1 MSSHSQISTTKA
13 IEAIEQA
20 ITIIIIIIDDSKHFP
35 CLRPKLSNAARNREA
50 FAPSV
55 TRLS

>member
-20 ITIIIIIIDDSKHFP
+20 ITIITIIDDSKHFP
-35 CLRPKLSNAARNREA
+35 CLRPKLSNAARNRAA

>member
-20 ITIIIIIIDDSKHFP
+20 IIIIIDSNTFRVYGISSAKP
-35 CLRPKLSNAARNREA
+35 RVTVQPSRPA
-50 FAPSV
+50 
-55 TRLS
+55 